1 MAQKNITIRD
11 IAKKAGVSP
20 ALVSFVMNNRVEA
33 NGKKRYRVSE
43 ASRERILSVAAEMNY
58 QPNAAARMLRHGR
71 SRVIG
76 AILSDMAN
84 LFYGIIARELENVA
98 AEYGYTVL
106 FGSSDENP
114 GKFEQLV
121 HSFIDKDV
129 EGFIIVPCA
138 GSAPTMEYLRSTRY
152 PFVVI
157 DRHHPDFQ
165 VPSVLMDNHAAMDEA
180 VRILTG
186 QGCRKIEL
194 VTYAMRISSMMDREE
209 RFVQILR
216 DRGTAEE
223 DICIYRLPF
232 DRVSEETESAIDQV
246 IAHGADGLILASN
259 VLSAAVIK
267 ALFRRKIRI
276 QQDIRIVGFD
286 YSNLYDV
293 FDPPIPFIMQPLGE
307 ISRQAAEYLMQI
319 IETKRKD
326 GDISKITDKII
337 LQGRVIRGPV

>member
-1 MAQKNITIRD
+1 MARRNVTIRD
-11 IAKKAGVSP
+11 IAKQAGVSP

-33 NGKKRYRVSE
+33 DGKKRYRVSE
-43 ASRERILSVAAEMNY
+43 ASRERILRAAAEMNY
-58 QPNAAARMLRHGR
+58 QPNAAARMLRKGR

-106 FGSSDENP
+106 FGSSDEDP
-114 GKFEQLV
+114 EKFDQLV
-121 HSFIDKDV
+121 RSFIDKDV

-138 GSAPTMEYLRSTRY
+138 GSAPTMEYLRDTRY

-165 VPSVLMDNHAAMDEA
+165 VPSVLMDNRTAMDEA
-180 VRILTG
+180 VRMLTG
-186 QGCRKIEL
+186 KGCRHIEL
-194 VTYAMRISSMMDREE
+194 VTYGMRISSMMDREE
-209 RFVQILR
+209 QFVRILR
-216 DRGTAEE
+216 ERGTAEE
-223 DICIYRLPF
+223 DIHIYRLPF
-232 DRVSEETESAIDQV
+232 DQVREETEAAVDQI

-276 QQDIRIVGFD
+276 QKDIRIVGFD
-286 YSNLYDV
+286 YSNIYEV
-293 FDPPIPFIMQPLGE
+293 FDPPIPYIQQPLE
-307 ISRQAAEYLMQI
+307 AISRQAAEYLLRI
-319 IETKRKD
+319 IDIKEKD
-326 GDISKITDKII
+326 GDISGITEKII
-337 LQGRVIRGPV
+337 LKGSAIEP